1 MLAVGDYVECISA
14 SHRGSRGYIVS
25 FTPFRKSVRVDT
37 TGDGKVDFVVHYASV
52 KRRHAPVR
60 APSLAKATPVLRKE
74 TLLWAVACQLQE
86 TDEWMTK
93 DEWQKVLADALEK
106 ALVL

>member
-1 MLAVGDYVECISA
+1 M
-14 SHRGSRGYIVS
+14 
-25 FTPFRKSVRVDT
+25 
-37 TGDGKVDFVVHYASV
+37 
-52 KRRHAPVR
+52 
-60 APSLAKATPVLRKE
+60 AKATPVLRKE